1 VAKTPTSDLATQRL
15 QSQRFG
21 EVFCSATQWF
31 SESAGFANTRE
42 NWETHVV
49 LGDIPFDFVVI
60 QNRFGKVE
68 TYIGVSINGVPQ
80 NGWFIKEHPTR
91 NG

>member
-1 VAKTPTSDLATQRL
+1 M
-15 QSQRFG
+15 
-21 EVFCSATQWF
+21 
-31 SESAGFANTRE
+31 
-42 NWETHVV
+42 V